1 MVEKTLILRIDKLH
15 FTVELHESLLAI
27 DLKGSV
33 KNDIEEALEN
43 KPILRETIG
52 GILGIFVPLH
62 IRLSHIDSVHKDE
75 TGKVTIKLH
84 LHRDIVLPL
93 EPNEANEL
101 VNKLNQLIP
110 EEKEKDLERVI
121 REKRLRKIEEEE
133 RGIERTV
140 VTSGIF
146 PMPQPPGVLKKVK
159 EAEEK
164 IEEEQERQD

>member
-1 MVEKTLILRIDKLH
+1 MSEKPLILRIDKPH
-15 FTVELHESLLAI
+15 FTVELHESLLTI
-27 DLKGSV
+27 DLKGTV
-33 KNDIEEALEN
+33 KNDIEEAFEN
-43 KPILRETIG
+43 EPVLRETIG

-75 TGKVTIKLH
+75 TGKVTIRLH
-84 LHRDIVLPL
+84 LHRDIVIPL

-133 RGIERTV
+133 RGMERTV
-140 VTSGIF
+140 VTSGAF
-146 PMPQPPGVLKKVK
+146 PLLQPPGILKKVK

-164 IEEEQERQD
+164 IEEEQEREG